1 MSWKNTIKKERT
13 KRFKEQQDRLDF
25 AAEQMKRRQEAKR
38 EKELTFD
45 MERAQRAYDDV
56 VLHVNRRLRWHDM
69 VHMSSMNNLYRI
81 DMALQDVK
89 TNEDMKAWIQRFKME
104 VAGLWANDYFEY
116 PQTDVDTWLR
126 RNGFMK

>member
-1 MSWKNTIKKERT
+1 MSCKNTIKKERT

-56 VLHVNRRLRWHDM
+56 VLHVNRRLRGQDM
-69 VHMSSMNNLYRI
+69 VHMSAMNNLYRI

>member
-56 VLHVNRRLRWHDM
+56 VLHVNRRLRGQDM
-69 VHMSSMNNLYRI
+69 VHMSAMNNLYRI

>member
-1 MSWKNTIKKERT
+1 M
-13 KRFKEQQDRLDF
+13 DF

-56 VLHVNRRLRWHDM
+56 VLHVNRRLRGQDM
-69 VHMSSMNNLYRI
+69 VHMSAMNNLYRI